1 MYIFTMDCGIYGCIV
16 VIAADEAE
24 ARMRMAVE
32 HNYSA
37 TTPVEKHEIKD
48 GFLFANYGDM

>member
-1 MYIFTMDCGIYGCIV
+1 MKHLFQEQYKIV